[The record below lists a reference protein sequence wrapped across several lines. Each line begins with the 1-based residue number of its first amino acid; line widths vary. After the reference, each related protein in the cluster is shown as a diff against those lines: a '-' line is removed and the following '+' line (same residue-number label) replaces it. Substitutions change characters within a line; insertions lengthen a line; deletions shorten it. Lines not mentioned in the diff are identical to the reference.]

1 MPPREPELQIN
12 YDENSIPV
20 SAKCLWRTDAQDIP
34 RIMNP
39 IENVDGSRLNLAFM
53 RRKITRQLHLINQV
67 LAKSQFTK
75 ESLEVITD

>member
-1 MPPREPELQIN
+1 
-12 YDENSIPV
+12 
-20 SAKCLWRTDAQDIP
+20 
-34 RIMNP
+34 MNP
-39 IENVDGSRLNLAFM
+39 IENVDGSRLNSAFM